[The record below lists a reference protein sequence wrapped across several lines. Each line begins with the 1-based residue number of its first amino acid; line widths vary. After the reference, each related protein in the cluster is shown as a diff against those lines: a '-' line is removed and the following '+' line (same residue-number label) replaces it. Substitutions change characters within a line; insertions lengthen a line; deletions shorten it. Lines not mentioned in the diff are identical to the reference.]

1 MSDPRFTIYQDEAGA
16 WRWRLQ
22 AANNRV
28 LASGES
34 HTRKQD
40 AERAVRTVKETVWAV
55 VMLEDLVSPE

>member
-1 MSDPRFTIYQDEAGA
+1 MSNPRFTVYEAADG

-28 LASGES
+28 LASGEA

-40 AERAVRTVKETVWAV
+40 AERAVQTVKETVWAV
-55 VMLEDLVSPE
+55 VMLGDLVSPE